1 MGSGWG
7 YHGLRMGLPCDKDK
21 DTRDQDGDTMGSGW
35 GYHGIRMELIC
46 DQDVV
51 TMGSGWG

>member
-1 MGSGWG
+1 
-7 YHGLRMGLPCDKDK
+7 MGLPCDKDK
-21 DTRDQDGDTMGSGW
+21 DTRDQDGVAMGSGW